1 MNWFWILEE
10 VSSEVTS
17 ELVESTSE
25 VASDTSSIP
34 SAVQPVADWI
44 RQAWEWCNQP
54 LPIVGLSLVT
64 IIIFLWRVLVSTNYG
79 KKTVK
84 KLQTIAH
91 DTKTETEKT
100 LEEMK
105 AENEAYKAQIEELQ
119 TQIELSRGVLEKV
132 CEASRNKSV
141 KDLAEMLKEPETT
154 EDDKEE
160 GVTDNGE
167 GKESQEGID
176 GNANEK

>member
-1 MNWFWILEE
+1 MNFLILEE
-10 VSSEVTS
+10 LTSEISSEVIEAVSETS
-17 ELVESTSE
+17 SE
-25 VASDTSSIP
+25 GASIP

-44 RQAWEWCNQP
+44 KQAWEWCNQP

-84 KLQTIAH
+84 KLQAIAD

-141 KDLAEMLKEPETT
+141 KDLAEMLKETKTT

-176 GNANEK
+176 SNANEE